1 VPRTGWAAEFIRKMP
16 KGRPVKVPERSD
28 RSHNVL
34 NSTAK
39 RLGIEIVVRRFPSG
53 LYAERPKV

>member
-1 VPRTGWAAEFIRKMP
+1 MP